1 MLKILTRA
9 AAALCLLT
17 YTAQAQDGSADLAA
31 KTQNPI
37 ASMIS
42 LPFENTFDF
51 GAGNGDA
58 WIMNVQPVIPVTVG
72 NWNLVSRVIA
82 PIADAP
88 GGVQTPGNPNSIGS
102 GRAFGLGDINY
113 SLFVSPAE
121 AGRFIWGVG
130 PSVTLPTAT
139 DSRLG
144 SAKLSMGPTA
154 VVLTQPKPWSLG
166 VLARQL
172 WSVAGPDGRADVNQ
186 FMVQPFVNYNFGDGW
201 YAFSDPPITANWEAE
216 SDQMWTVPAGA
227 GVGKIFKLGNQ
238 PMNVRAGA
246 FANVIKPD
254 AAPDWYAKLTVQ
266 FLFPK

>member
-1 MLKILTRA
+1 MLKRRMSA

-17 YTAQAQDGSADLAA
+17 YTAHAQDGADDLAA

-58 WIMNVQPVIPVTVG
+58 WILNVQPVIPVTVG

-82 PIADAP
+82 PLADAP
-88 GGVQTPGNPNSIGS
+88 GGVQTTGNPNPIGS
-102 GRAFGLGDINY
+102 GRVFGLGDINY
-113 SLFVSPAE
+113 SLFFSPAD
-121 AGRFIWGVG
+121 AGPFIWGVG
-130 PSVTLPTAT
+130 PSVTFPTAT
-139 DSRLG
+139 DERLG
-144 SAKLSMGPTA
+144 SQKLSMGPTA

-172 WSVAGPDGRADVNQ
+172 WSVAGPDGRQDVNQ
-186 FMVQPFVNYNFGDGW
+186 FMVQPFVNYNFGEGW
-201 YAFSDPPITANWEAE
+201 YAYSDPAITANWNAN

-227 GVGKIFKLGNQ
+227 GLGKIFKIGNQ

>member
-1 MLKILTRA
+1 MFKVLKRLAI
-9 AAALCLLT
+9 ALVLVSLP
-17 YTAQAQDGSADLAA
+17 AHAQDSDDLAA

-51 GAGNGDA
+51 GASNGDA

-72 NWNLVSRVIA
+72 DWNLVSRVIA
-82 PIADAP
+82 PIASAP
-88 GGVQTPGNPNSIGS
+88 GGVQTTGNPNPIGS
-102 GRAFGLGDINY
+102 GRVFGLGDINY
-113 SLFVSPAE
+113 SLFFSPAE

-130 PSVTLPTAT
+130 PSVTFPTAT
-139 DSRLG
+139 DARLG

-186 FMVQPFVNYNFGDGW
+186 FMVQPFVNYNFGEGW
-201 YAFSDPPITANWEAE
+201 YAYTDPAIVANWNAA
-216 SDQMWTVPAGA
+216 SGNMWTVPAGA
-227 GVGKIFKLGNQ
+227 GIGKIFKIGNQ

-246 FANVIKPD
+246 FANVVKPA